1 MSSTS
6 KRLDKWLPQLVVSP
20 AFALSVLF
28 FYGLCVW
35 VSALSFT
42 SSGPSMTWN
51 WVGFAQYQKLFAS
64 DIWWLSVRNMGLF
77 IPITICVPLV
87 LGAGLAILLDQRIR
101 FEGGLRTLYLYPLAL
116 SWIVAGTLWRWIL
129 TPDVGIENFLKTH
142 GFPNATFDWIVNT
155 DYSIYAIA
163 LVAVWHSTGFVMAM
177 FVAGLRSIDDS
188 IIKAARIDGASMPRI
203 YWSVILPA
211 LRPTIFSALIILL
224 PAMIKTYDL
233 VIVLTGG
240 GPGQS
245 SMLPATFM
253 FEHFFARQQMALGAA
268 AGVIILMTCIAIS
281 VPYIVIEMRKQNQ
294 EA

>member
-1 MSSTS
+1 MSTA
-6 KRLDKWLPQLVVSP
+6 KKLDHWLPQLVVSP

-42 SSGPSMTWN
+42 NSSSFMTWN
-51 WVGFAQYQKLFAS
+51 WVGFAQYEKLFNS
-64 DIWWLSVRNMGLF
+64 DIWWLSVRNMGIF
-77 IPITICVPLV
+77 VPITIVLPLV

-101 FEGGLRTLYLYPLAL
+101 FEGTLRTLYLYPLAL

-142 GFPNATFDWIVNT
+142 GFAGASFDWIVNT
-155 DYSIYAIA
+155 DYSIYAVA

-233 VIVLTGG
+233 VVVLTGG

-245 SMLPATFM
+245 SMLPATF
-253 FEHFFARQQMALGAA
+253 
-268 AGVIILMTCIAIS
+268 I
-281 VPYIVIEMRKQNQ
+281 
-294 EA
+294 